1 MTLTDELK
9 IPDNKIKANQGE
21 YDLSREAAKISA
33 LSSKDLLE
41 KYEYLTG
48 EGLRHRPS
56 VIEKTTFEYSPL
68 GMSLSKSS
76 KKNNVKNIAKG
87 ERVILIMMV
96 SINFTDF
103 TNSMVNLKR
112 FQIKHNKMKEFKR
125 LLNNFKSLR
134 PIKQETQLKKER
146 IMENVDELYE
156 KYYNVYKNDF
166 DNDDE
171 LSEAKKKKFDYK
183 QFELFNKT
191 DKKLTLDGETKKDE
205 ESKLTE
211 LPKRLHS
218 KNDFKRAKKLTEDI
232 RADTNNVKSS
242 SGNKKVFN
250 NLDKLINDIK
260 NKKTTRNNTI
270 EKIKNIVSDLDQQRQ
285 KESTVFQNKMIDVV
299 SYLFNSLGISS
310 QPGRSRLSK
319 WVKVSK
325 EKFNEIL
332 STITKAKN
340 KELRTNIDGKEITL
354 DSTEKLLKDLGNGI
368 LLDEREFKN
377 RYNDIAYDAEVIV
390 NKSPLTRNQAKI
402 IDIIL
407 LLKKIWSDKQPNT
420 TDISGLKSEE
430 SDEQNK

>member
-1 MTLTDELK
+1 MSK
-9 IPDNKIKANQGE
+9 
-21 YDLSREAAKISA
+21 EAAKIPA

-48 EGLRHRPS
+48 EDLGHRPS
-56 VIEKTTFEYSPL
+56 VLEKTTFEYSPL

-76 KKNNVKNIAKG
+76 KKIMLKILRI
-87 ERVILIMMV
+87 ERVILIKMV

-156 KYYNVYKNDF
+156 KYYNANKNDF

-171 LSEAKKKKFDYK
+171 LSETKKKKFNYR

-191 DKKLTLDGETKKDE
+191 DKKLTLDEETKKDKD
-205 ESKLTE
+205 SKLTE
-211 LPKRLHS
+211 LPK
-218 KNDFKRAKKLTEDI
+218 AIKLIEDI
-232 RADTNNVKSS
+232 RADTNNDKSS
-242 SGNKKVFN
+242 SGSKKVFY

-260 NKKTTRNNTI
+260 NKRKNAI
-270 EKIKNIVSDLDQQRQ
+270 EKIKNIFSDLDQQRQ
-285 KESTVFQNKMIDVV
+285 KESTVFRNKMIDVV
-299 SYLFNSLGISS
+299 YYLFNSLGISS
-310 QPGRSRLSK
+310 QPGRLRLSK

-332 STITKAKN
+332 STVTNAKN

-354 DSTEKLLKDLGNGI
+354 DSTEKLLKDLGNEI

-407 LLKKIWSDKQPNT
+407 LLKKF
-420 TDISGLKSEE
+420 GLINNQILQMSL
-430 SDEQNK
+430 D

>member
-1 MTLTDELK
+1 
-9 IPDNKIKANQGE
+9 
-21 YDLSREAAKISA
+21 
-33 LSSKDLLE
+33 
-41 KYEYLTG
+41 
-48 EGLRHRPS
+48 
-56 VIEKTTFEYSPL
+56 
-68 GMSLSKSS
+68 
-76 KKNNVKNIAKG
+76 
-87 ERVILIMMV
+87 MV

-156 KYYNVYKNDF
+156 KYYNAYKNDF

-171 LSEAKKKKFDYK
+171 LSETKKKKFNYR

-191 DKKLTLDGETKKDE
+191 DKKLTLDEETKKDKD
-205 ESKLTE
+205 SKLTE
-211 LPKRLHS
+211 LPK
-218 KNDFKRAKKLTEDI
+218 AIKLIEDI
-232 RADTNNVKSS
+232 RADTNNDKSS
-242 SGNKKVFN
+242 SGSKKVFY

-260 NKKTTRNNTI
+260 NKRKNAI
-270 EKIKNIVSDLDQQRQ
+270 EKIKNIFSDLDQQRQ
-285 KESTVFQNKMIDVV
+285 KESTVFRNKMIDVV
-299 SYLFNSLGISS
+299 YYLFNSLGISS
-310 QPGRSRLSK
+310 QPGRLRLSK

-332 STITKAKN
+332 STVTNAKN

-354 DSTEKLLKDLGNGI
+354 DSTERLLKDLGNEI

-407 LLKKIWSDKQPNT
+407 LLKKFVLINNQILQMSLN
-420 TDISGLKSEE
+420 
-430 SDEQNK
+430 